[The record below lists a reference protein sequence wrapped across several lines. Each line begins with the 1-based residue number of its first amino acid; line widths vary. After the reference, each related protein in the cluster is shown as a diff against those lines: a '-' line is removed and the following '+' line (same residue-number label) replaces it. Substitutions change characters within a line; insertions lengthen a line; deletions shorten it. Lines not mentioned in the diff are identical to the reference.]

1 MRCGGRA
8 PAGCGL
14 AGGIPAL
21 GITRPAGCPS
31 QGSSATAR
39 PVQVPAGGFDVV
51 RSLFELAQ
59 PPAENQKSSLMAFSY
74 TDTSNKLITFVK

>member
-1 MRCGGRA
+1 MR
-8 PAGCGL
+8 
-14 AGGIPAL
+14 AGGGGGDPCL
-21 GITRPAGCPS
+21 GDYQASWLPLPGLVR
-31 QGSSATAR
+31 TAR

-74 TDTSNKLITFVK
+74 TDTSNKLIPFVK